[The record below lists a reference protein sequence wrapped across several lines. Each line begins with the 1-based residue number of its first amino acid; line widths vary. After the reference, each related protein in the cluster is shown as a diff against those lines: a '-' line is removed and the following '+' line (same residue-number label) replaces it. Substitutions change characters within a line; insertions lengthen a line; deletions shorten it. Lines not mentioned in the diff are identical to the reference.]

1 MKLMLILKDLIKN
14 KLMTTFNLNKEW
26 KFIIT
31 ETHSKRDRK
40 DLLKREILFVLQI
53 LLSKMERKNYLKLKK
68 IYNTRN

>member
-1 MKLMLILKDLIKN
+1 MLILKDLIKN